1 MAKTIKFNLI
11 CDNNPVRTLEDL
23 QENFVIQDI
32 LSYYNNKLLHRWL
45 EVRGYKEELEEVS
58 GIQEKKP
65 LDIIKEL
72 IRIFKITKDE
82 KEVEQD
88 VYMLEYLE
96 ERKELSAIYEEQ
108 QYKVKEIIDDY
119 QSGYRQLVDGILEN
133 PSDVAKIK
141 ASINEMVSNYL
152 WILQLDHRN
161 LFYLLREKSYLTI
174 MCLLMNEKARK
185 FYLPVEKK
193 NEDGTVT
200 SDTATN
206 NDKLI
211 MFQNICQMIKT
222 SGFKEQLGENII
234 SFAGITDGYWKDLEP
249 KGKKYMIISMESS
262 DYVRSAG
269 EAGGDLS
276 STDINGKFVIVD
288 GIDYKSNS
296 ATHQLLY
303 MEV

>member
-193 NEDGTVT
+193 NVDGTGT
-200 SDTATN
+200 RDTATN

-296 ATHQLLY
+296 ATHELLY
-303 MEV
+303 MEE

>member
-200 SDTATN
+200 RDTATN

-269 EAGGDLS
+269 QE
-276 STDINGKFVIVD
+276 I
-288 GIDYKSNS
+288 
-296 ATHQLLY
+296 
-303 MEV
+303 

>member
-58 GIQEKKP
+58 GIQVKKP

-200 SDTATN
+200 RDTATN

>member
-1 MAKTIKFNLI
+1 M
-11 CDNNPVRTLEDL
+11 
-23 QENFVIQDI
+23 IQDI

-200 SDTATN
+200 RDTATN